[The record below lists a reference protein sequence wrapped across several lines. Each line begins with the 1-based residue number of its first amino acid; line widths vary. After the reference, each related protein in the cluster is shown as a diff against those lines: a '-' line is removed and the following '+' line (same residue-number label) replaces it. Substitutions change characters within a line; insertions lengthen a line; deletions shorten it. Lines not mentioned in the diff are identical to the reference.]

1 MYKVRGTIWIEGPGG
16 TFLGVGRMELL
27 QKIAE
32 TGSISEAARK
42 IKMSYRQAWELV
54 DAMNRESKKPLVLT
68 SSGGVGGGGT
78 YVTDEGKKAI
88 RTLKRLHAKFFKFTE
103 KETLKLDI

>member
-54 DAMNRESKKPLVLT
+54 DAMNREAQKPLVLT
-68 SSGGVGGGGT
+68 SSGGIGGGGT
-78 YVTDEGKKAI
+78 HVTEEGKKAI
-88 RTLKRLHAKFFKFTE
+88 RTFKKLHTKFFKFTE
-103 KETLKLDI
+103 NETNKLDI